1 MAKKSKKISNVDVVY
16 NTITNAK
23 VGIESFLHSNPNLKP
38 KITLK
43 LHYRA

>member
-1 MAKKSKKISNVDVVY
+1 MAKKSKKIIISNVVY
-16 NTITNAK
+16 NTITSAK
-23 VGIESFLHSNPNLKP
+23 VGIESVLHSNPNLKP